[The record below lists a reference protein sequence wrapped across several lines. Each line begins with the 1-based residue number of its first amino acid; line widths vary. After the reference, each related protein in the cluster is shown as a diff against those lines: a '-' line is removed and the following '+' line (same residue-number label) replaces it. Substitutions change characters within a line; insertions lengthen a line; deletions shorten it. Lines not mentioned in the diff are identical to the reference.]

1 MRAVLILIAKGGYNM
16 EAHYCLSCGHSLE
29 IRNVGGENRK
39 ACSNCEFVFWG
50 NYSIGVGAL
59 IIKDEK
65 ILLVRRCQN
74 PGKGLWTNPG
84 GFIEQHEPIENSII
98 REVFEETGI
107 TSKVNGIIAL
117 GDLPR
122 DIHNVYIAFS
132 MDFVEGNPQPDNV
145 EVDGAGFFSQNEMES
160 MNVAGL
166 TRQLANAAFENPSHG
181 LISDTKPVS
190 GHELYRV
197 QKIK

>member
-1 MRAVLILIAKGGYNM
+1 MFVLW
-16 EAHYCLSCGHSLE
+16 SFVE
-29 IRNVGGENRK
+29 IRNIGGENRK
-39 ACSNCEFVFWG
+39 ACSNCDFVFWG

-74 PGKGLWTNPG
+74 QEKVCGPIQAGLSNSTNRLKMVL
-84 GFIEQHEPIENSII
+84 I

-117 GDLPR
+117 WGFTR

-132 MDFVEGNPQPDNV
+132 MDYVEGNPQPDNV
-145 EVDGAGFFSQNEMES
+145 EVDGAGFFSLNEMES
-160 MNVAGL
+160 INVAGL
-166 TRQLANAAFENPSHG
+166 TRQLATTAFENPSHG